1 MGARE
6 HRQRGEL
13 VRHAAQGGGDAV
25 ECRQHHVAT
34 GGVEHQAVGQVVD
47 VFAGAGEVHELERR
61 AEFGVVGQAFL
72 DEVLDRLD
80 VVVGGA
86 FDLFDAGSVG
96 GREAIGQGAE
106 AGGGAFVEGGQLGN
120 AGFGGQ
126 GQQPL
131 HFNTHAG

>member
-1 MGARE
+1 
-6 HRQRGEL
+6 
-13 VRHAAQGGGDAV
+13 
-25 ECRQHHVAT
+25 
-34 GGVEHQAVGQVVD
+34 
-47 VFAGAGEVHELERR
+47 
-61 AEFGVVGQAFL
+61 FL

-131 HFNTHAG
+131 HFNTHAGVDQPELGEHRPQRLHLAGVAAVEGGEGEQRVEGGHGGLSSCAAGHST